1 MSSVTPVADSQRL
14 GGKDHRWLILVIV
27 AIAQLMVVLDSTV
40 VNIAL
45 PSAQRA
51 LDFPNSDRQW
61 VVTAYA
67 LAFGSLLLV
76 GGRLGDMFS
85 RKRVFITG
93 LIGFALSSALGGAA
107 TSFGMLVA
115 ARTLQGA
122 FGAILA
128 PAALGTLVAT
138 FRDPRERGR
147 AFGVFGSVAGGGG
160 AVGLILGG
168 VLTQYFS
175 WRWTLYVNLIPAAI
189 AVAGALVYIA
199 TNRPDVRPRMDWA
212 GAVLAST
219 GLFALVFGFSHAE
232 LAGWTAALTIG
243 SLVAGVI
250 LLAGFV
256 FAESRVAQPLLPLR
270 VVLDR
275 ARGGS
280 YLSVGLAG
288 IAIFGIFL
296 FLTYYLQEIKG
307 YSPVTSGLAFLPM
320 IACILLSS
328 NISSIVLLQ
337 RVGPR
342 ALIVTGMLLGGG
354 AMAYL
359 TQLTVT
365 SSYATSVVPALV
377 AMGLGFGMIFAPA
390 INTATAGVARR
401 DSGVASALVNTM
413 QQVGGSIGTAA
424 LSTVALTATTSYL
437 VAHHASPGAAAAAAV
452 HGYTVA
458 FTVSA
463 ALFGIGA
470 LVAGLLLP
478 SRRKLEELRNAEPTV
493 GAGPEA
499 ECGAGSQC
507 GAGRQCR
514 AGRQCGAGGQR
525 GRLSSRESQR
535 ARSSISRSMAW
546 PMALVKGT
554 SWWMALTRRTPAL
567 RSAWASSLPTRR
579 SPDRIGQGVVAPAA
593 GGGGLVHLQLVVEP
607 EQVLGARA
615 VVDEAV
621 ERGQQGRA
629 PGEGLAELGRV
640 DPPDSLGALD
650 GGGLPGVADGGRLDR
665 VFRALGAGEAEG
677 AQAALVADPAGLLG
691 RDHRVVGVDAFGQVP
706 DPVVAAAAGYGD
718 LAAGDHEVQHAGDVA
733 VVGPAG
739 GLPGDLAGVR
749 ELAGRQGA
757 GGGQAGQDVAAE
769 GVIGADPVAVG
780 GPPAGHLAAAAFV
793 PAGHVGA
800 VQREVL
806 GRADQG
812 QQLDQGPGLAG
823 RRPGRW
829 VSRRSRG
836 GSRRP
841 GRRSGRRRRPGR
853 AAAGS
858 GGGRYREDLQGV
870 SGPGAGRGRRCGGR
884 RRGRAGGRPP
894 GLSYRPDWAAWRD
907 RPSTKI
913 SMRSSKRSSGSARAN
928 SSARSVMVG
937 KSAEGSEAM

>member
-1 MSSVTPVADSQRL
+1 MSSVTPIADSQRL

-175 WRWTLYVNLIPAAI
+175 WRWTLYVNLIPATI
-189 AVAGALVYIA
+189 AVAGALAYMRSS
-199 TNRPDVRPRMDWA
+199 RPDVRPRMDWA
-212 GAVLAST
+212 GAVLASA

-256 FAESRVAQPLLPLR
+256 FAESRVSQPLLPLR

-288 IAIFGIFL
+288 IAVFGVFL
-296 FLTYYLQEIKG
+296 FLTYYLQEVKG

-328 NISSIVLLQ
+328 NLSSIVLLP

-342 ALIVTGMLLGGG
+342 GLIVTGMLLGGG

-365 SSYATSVVPALV
+365 ASYATSVVPALV

-390 INTATAGVARR
+390 VNTATAGVARR

-437 VAHHASPGAAAAAAV
+437 VAHHATPGAAAAAAV
-452 HGYTVA
+452 HGYGAA

-463 ALFGIGA
+463 VLFGIGA

-478 SRRKLEELRNAEPTV
+478 SRRKLEELRNAEP
-493 GAGPEA
+493 AA
-499 ECGAGSQC
+499 
-507 GAGRQCR
+507 
-514 AGRQCGAGGQR
+514 
-525 GRLSSRESQR
+525 
-535 ARSSISRSMAW
+535 
-546 PMALVKGT
+546 
-554 SWWMALTRRTPAL
+554 
-567 RSAWASSLPTRR
+567 SA
-579 SPDRIGQGVVAPAA
+579 APAA
-593 GGGGLVHLQLVVEP
+593 QVE
-607 EQVLGARA
+607 QA
-615 VVDEAV
+615 V
-621 ERGQQGRA
+621 
-629 PGEGLAELGRV
+629 
-640 DPPDSLGALD
+640 S
-650 GGGLPGVADGGRLDR
+650 
-665 VFRALGAGEAEG
+665 
-677 AQAALVADPAGLLG
+677 PA
-691 RDHRVVGVDAFGQVP
+691 
-706 DPVVAAAAGYGD
+706 
-718 LAAGDHEVQHAGDVA
+718 
-733 VVGPAG
+733 
-739 GLPGDLAGVR
+739 
-749 ELAGRQGA
+749 
-757 GGGQAGQDVAAE
+757 
-769 GVIGADPVAVG
+769 
-780 GPPAGHLAAAAFV
+780 
-793 PAGHVGA
+793 
-800 VQREVL
+800 
-806 GRADQG
+806 
-812 QQLDQGPGLAG
+812 
-823 RRPGRW
+823 
-829 VSRRSRG
+829 S
-836 GSRRP
+836 
-841 GRRSGRRRRPGR
+841 
-853 AAAGS
+853 
-858 GGGRYREDLQGV
+858 
-870 SGPGAGRGRRCGGR
+870 
-884 RRGRAGGRPP
+884 
-894 GLSYRPDWAAWRD
+894 
-907 RPSTKI
+907 
-913 SMRSSKRSSGSARAN
+913 
-928 SSARSVMVG
+928 
-937 KSAEGSEAM
+937 